1 MPRRFNPLRIFKV
14 RESGNAEFWLSNLFI
29 MASTIIG
36 VYLAAQAGFTTA
48 LQFEV
53 ARSERDGYYMRRALL
68 DEVKDNIA
76 SVDEWSSAFEKVLR
90 NRISDQYFLPS
101 DSWTTYWSDKGGWS
115 NAGAV
120 PDELKMK
127 TFVWE
132 TMKQQSITF
141 QLSPELLSAV
151 RRYYD
156 GMEGNMKDIQ
166 SRDWKAARAAK
177 AILEDTQRMREA
189 TVPAFEKDIA
199 AIRASLQAMS
209 VPVK

>member
-1 MPRRFNPLRIFKV
+1 MPRRIFRVFKV

-29 MASTIIG
+29 MASTILG

-68 DEVKDNIA
+68 DEVKDNLA
-76 SVDEWSSAFEKVLR
+76 SVDEWSQSFEKVLR

-101 DSWTTYWSDKGGWS
+101 DTWTAYWSDKNGWS
-115 NAGAV
+115 NAGVA

-132 TMKQQSITF
+132 TMKQQAITF
-141 QLSPELLSAV
+141 QLAPGLLSAV

-156 GMEGNMKDIQ
+156 SMEGNMKDVLGHE
-166 SRDWKAARAAK
+166 WKAGPAVK
-177 AILEDTQRMREA
+177 AILDDTKRMREE

-199 AIRASLQAMS
+199 ELRESLQARS

>member
-1 MPRRFNPLRIFKV
+1 MSRRALRIFKV
-14 RESGNAEFWLSNLFI
+14 RESGNTEFWLSNLFI

-48 LQFEV
+48 LQFEI

-68 DEVKDNIA
+68 DEVKDNLA

-101 DSWTTYWSDKGGWS
+101 DTWTMYWSDKNGWS
-115 NAGAV
+115 NAGVV
-120 PDELKMK
+120 PGDLKMQ

-132 TMKQQSITF
+132 TMKQQAITF
-141 QLSPELLSAV
+141 QLAPALLSAV

-156 GMEGNMKDIQ
+156 SMDGNMKDV
-166 SRDWKAARAAK
+166 RGAEWKAGPAAK
-177 AILEDTQRMREA
+177 AILAGTKRMREEA
-189 TVPAFEKDIA
+189 VPAFEKDIA
-199 AIRASLQAMS
+199 ELRDSLLARS